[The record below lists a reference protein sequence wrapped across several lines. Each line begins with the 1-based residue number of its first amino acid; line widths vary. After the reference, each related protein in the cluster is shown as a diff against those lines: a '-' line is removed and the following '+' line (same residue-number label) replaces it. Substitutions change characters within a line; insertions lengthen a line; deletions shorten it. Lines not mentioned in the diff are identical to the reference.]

1 MGKKLSGR
9 STQPIGGNVLYEMND
24 EDSFYVTLHFS
35 TYGFLDGAITDGF
48 V

>member
-9 STQPIGGNVLYEMND
+9 SIQPIGGNVLYEMND
-24 EDSFYVTLHFS
+24 EASFYVTLHFS
-35 TYGFLDGAITDGF
+35 TCGSLDGVITDGF

>member
-24 EDSFYVTLHFS
+24 ETSMAFFYLS
-35 TYGFLDGAITDGF
+35 LDVFITDGF